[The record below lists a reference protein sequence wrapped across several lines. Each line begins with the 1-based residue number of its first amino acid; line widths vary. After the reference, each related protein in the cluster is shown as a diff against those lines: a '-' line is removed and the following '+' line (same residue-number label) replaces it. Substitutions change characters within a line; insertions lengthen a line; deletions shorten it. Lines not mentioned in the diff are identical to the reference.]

1 MAFPEP
7 TITSSPRQPG
17 NGCKV
22 CVHRTYCPSMNRRAT
37 NGMGNLSDRDGV
49 QCASWSTNRD
59 DIWTEILQEDIDENA
74 RRSIDDNWDGEML
87 LREPNY
93 IDGQE

>member
-7 TITSSPRQPG
+7 KITTSPRQPG
-17 NGCKV
+17 QGCKA
-22 CVHRTYCPSMNRRAT
+22 CVHRTYCPSLNRRAM
-37 NGMGNLSDRDGV
+37 NGIGNLDDRAGV
-49 QCASWSTNRD
+49 SCASWSND
-59 DIWTEILQEDIDENA
+59 PADIWTEITQEDIDENA

-87 LREPNY
+87 LREPSY